1 MSEPPKLGPLEIFL
15 MAPIGAGLIAREEG
29 PEFVARCVDRGRESL
44 ERHLVTA
51 RGTGQ
56 LVVAFGVPMLKQ
68 RIAGLLDRSGPVPA
82 PEAESGSEAVTPV
95 ATPAGDSAPPAGP
108 GAEEL
113 PIAAYD
119 ALSASQVVEHL
130 DGLGADDLAAV
141 RAYETNHR
149 GRRTILGRI
158 EQLAG

>member
-1 MSEPPKLGPLEIFL
+1 MSEASKLGPLEIL
-15 MAPIGAGLIAREEG
+15 VMAPIGAGLIAREEG
-29 PEFVARCVDRGRESL
+29 PELVARCVVRGRESL
-44 ERHLVTA
+44 ERRLVTA

-68 RIAGLLDRSGPVPA
+68 RIAGLLDRSGPAPA
-82 PEAESGSEAVTPV
+82 PEAESGSEPEAP
-95 ATPAGDSAPPAGP
+95 AGTPAGEPVPDVGPAV
-108 GAEEL
+108 EDL

-141 RAYETNHR
+141 RAYEANHR
-149 GRRTILGRI
+149 SRRTILGRI

>member
-1 MSEPPKLGPLEIFL
+1 MSEPPKLGPLEIL
-15 MAPIGAGLIAREEG
+15 VMAPIGAGLIAREEG
-29 PEFVARCVDRGRESL
+29 PEFVARCVVRGRESL
-44 ERHLVTA
+44 ERRLVTA

-68 RIAGLLDRSGPVPA
+68 RIAGLLDRSGPGTT
-82 PEAESGSEAVTPV
+82 PEPESDAEA
-95 ATPAGDSAPPAGP
+95 ATPDAAPAGAP
-108 GAEEL
+108 TPPEGPAAEEL

-130 DGLGADDLAAV
+130 DGLGAEDLATV

>member
-1 MSEPPKLGPLEIFL
+1 MSDAPKLGPLEIL
-15 MAPIGAGLIAREEG
+15 VMAPLGAGLIAREEG
-29 PEFVARCVDRGRESL
+29 PEFVARCVVRGRESL
-44 ERHLVTA
+44 ERQIVTA

-56 LVVAFGVPMLKQ
+56 LVVAFGVPLLKQ
-68 RIAGLLDRSGPVPA
+68 RIAGFLDRSTPTPA
-82 PEAESGSEAVTPV
+82 PEAETAPHDPGGGAVTAPAPV
-95 ATPAGDSAPPAGP
+95 GGP
-108 GAEEL
+108 TAAEL

-130 DGLGADDLAAV
+130 EGLGAEDLAAV
-141 RAYETNHR
+141 RAYEASHR